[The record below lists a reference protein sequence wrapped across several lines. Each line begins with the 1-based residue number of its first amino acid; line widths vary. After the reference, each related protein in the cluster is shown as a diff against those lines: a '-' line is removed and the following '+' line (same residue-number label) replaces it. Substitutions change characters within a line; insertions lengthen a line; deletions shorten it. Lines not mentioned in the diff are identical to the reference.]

1 RHHRLDPRLGR
12 FSSGDALKADF
23 NHPRTM
29 AGERKLAQ
37 ITAATGLI
45 NAEKLETAAIA
56 GKVKPDPLM
65 KVHDIPR
72 SENRKALA
80 PLNY

>member
-1 RHHRLDPRLGR
+1 
-12 FSSGDALKADF
+12 
-23 NHPRTM
+23 M

-45 NAEKLETAAIA
+45 DAEKLETAAIA

-65 KVHDIPR
+65 KVHDTPW
-72 SENRKALA
+72 SKKRKHVF
-80 PLNY
+80 PYRH